1 MNWKD
6 LHPAVSF
13 TEVNKINQNQWKK
26 NSVIMDPPQ
35 TNKLE
40 KINEEKNETFDQWP
54 LIVTIKIVIL

>member
-13 TEVNKINQNQWKK
+13 TEVNKINQNQWKQ

-35 TNKLE
+35 TNKL
-40 KINEEKNETFDQWP
+40 KKNKNKRKRKKMKLLINGP
-54 LIVTIKIVIL
+54 